1 MKKNLSFLCGL
12 IIGGLVVGGL
22 SFFIHST
29 SAAGNEAKILLENDS
44 VRVRQV
50 TFQPGARVGPH
61 THPYPHVGVII
72 DSGSLT
78 FVEKGK
84 KDETKTFS
92 AGDAGWRDAHVTHEV
107 FNSGKTPMRIVEV
120 ELKK

>member
-1 MKKNLSFLCGL
+1 MKKNLGFLCGL
-12 IIGGLVVGGL
+12 AIGGLFVGGL
-22 SFFIHST
+22 SFFIHSA
-29 SAAGNEAKILLENDS
+29 SAAGNESKILLENDN

-50 TFQPGARVGPH
+50 AFQPGARVGPH